1 MGTEIVYKDLGFK
14 IEARPKGTDLR
25 VSEHGS

>member
-14 IEARPKGTDLR
+14 IEAQPMDTDLR